1 MLQCRDCHI
10 SEQHLR
16 PKKKGL
22 VFFGC
27 GAHGERIWEPSLS
40 FSLKLRS
47 YWPSLVMNSEAATSM
62 PIFTLPV

>member
-1 MLQCRDCHI
+1 MQRLPYQQTA
-10 SEQHLR
+10 SKTVMQNPL
-16 PKKKGL
+16 L
-22 VFFGC
+22 LWC